1 MSFNFYLLI
10 PLRQQKSQKVHSVK
24 QILSAKRSPP
34 IEFSIRPYRVR
45 RDTRPWRGPVG
56 DPPGKAHAVGAQ
68 EGHVH
73 DPQAPQPTQEGHRDT
88 QEGYGH
94 RGNLRGSCP
103 ATSIRRPFCFSRARR
118 GGIPPSYRRS
128 QNVSLGW
135 PRVRVSS
142 RVDPGLALVG
152 TLACILLRP
161 AWHGICLS
169 LVGDTR

>member
-56 DPPGKAHAVGAQ
+56 DPPGKAHTVGAQ

-73 DPQAPQPTQEGHRDT
+73 DPQTHSLPRKGTGIPREGTPGTGVMFSNFNQET
-88 QEGYGH
+88 
-94 RGNLRGSCP
+94 LL
-103 ATSIRRPFCFSRARR
+103 FFSRRQKGHPTLLSPIAKCF
-118 GGIPPSYRRS
+118 
-128 QNVSLGW
+128 
-135 PRVRVSS
+135 
-142 RVDPGLALVG
+142 PGVASG
-152 TLACILLRP
+152 PGEAS
-161 AWHGICLS
+161 G
-169 LVGDTR
+169 